1 LFDPNQ
7 GIESLESPNLRYQ
20 QAEAKM
26 PFESAVIVSAVVVL
40 FSAVMVGMA
49 WGQWRSS
56 LAGTWAEAKKS
67 QQ

>member
-1 LFDPNQ
+1 
-7 GIESLESPNLRYQ
+7 
-20 QAEAKM
+20 M